1 MKCNFTF
8 ILLFL
13 FGTIF
18 SQNYIAKKIQD
29 LERNQVQ
36 FAPVSVLN
44 NPSTTT
50 DKNVAKTLSNATL
63 ATLDSNK

>member
-50 DKNVAKTLSNATL
+50 DKNVAKR
-63 ATLDSNK
+63 

>member
-50 DKNVAKTLSNATL
+50 DKNVAKMLSNATL